1 MVPGTAPILAGPGVE
16 YAMEALVV
24 RFGRKNSGWGH
35 NRIVGV
41 LANLER
47 GSRSLNPIRKRS
59 TRRNLTDLTVGS
71 SLHLS
76 LGARFGCL

>member
-1 MVPGTAPILAGPGVE
+1 MFGVYVPVEESGSGVCI
-16 YAMEALVV
+16 V
-24 RFGRKNSGWGH
+24 H
-35 NRIVGV
+35 NRIVGA

-59 TRRNLTDLTVGS
+59 TRRNLSDLTVGL